1 MKNNKIDLKRSII
14 YNSIGTFCYLFF
26 QWVITFIIVWISG
39 YKDAGKFAITM
50 SIASS
55 FYAIS
60 GFGMRNF
67 QASDVSYEYSE
78 KSYISS
84 RAITCLLALIGT
96 LIYSLTLGY
105 DWYLILCINTY
116 MVFKTSEAI
125 VDVLHGSMQKKW
137 LYKEIGISFLIR
149 GFLSII
155 VFSVTLFVSKSLLL
169 SIIFMAIS
177 VYFEIYF
184 YDIKNYRLNF
194 KKIGSTTKKEI
205 LKLLITCIPFATV
218 TFLTNYLVTYP
229 RIQIEA
235 MLGNEILGI
244 YTTFAN
250 PALIIQVAASF
261 VFTPLI
267 TLFADLYKDNNN
279 KEFYKTLIKTILI
292 TLFIGIIGYIAAKL
306 IGGYIMGLLFGKD
319 ILPYSYLLCEVI
331 IVSTLTAIS
340 WLLTSIITVFRKQWV
355 LIIGSVSSLLVMMIL
370 AKDFIKNNKL
380 SGVNTLLIICYLI
393 MIVFYLLFTV
403 YFLSKKDNSK
413 KSKRSNKYG
422 RKN

>member
-1 MKNNKIDLKRSII
+1 MTENKISLKKSIF
-14 YNSIGTFCYLFF
+14 YNSMGTFCYLFF
-26 QWVITFIIVWISG
+26 QWLITFIIVWISG
-39 YKDAGKFAITM
+39 YDDAGKFSITM
-50 SIASS
+50 SIAST

-67 QASDVSYEYSE
+67 QASDVRDEYSE
-78 KSYISS
+78 KSYLSS
-84 RAITCLLALIGT
+84 RIITCLLALVGT

-116 MVFKTSEAI
+116 MIFKTSEAI

-155 VFSVTLFVSKSLLL
+155 VFSITLLVSKSLLL
-169 SIIFMAIS
+169 AIILMAIS

-184 YDIKNYRLNF
+184 YDIKNYKINF
-194 KKIGSTTKKEI
+194 KKIGRTTKQEI
-205 LKLLITCIPFATV
+205 VKLLIVCIPFATV
-218 TFLTNYLVTYP
+218 TFLTNYLVTFP
-229 RIQIEA
+229 RIQVKA

-267 TLFADLYKDNNN
+267 TLFANLYKEENT
-279 KEFYKTLIKTILI
+279 KEFYKTLFKTILV
-292 TLFIGIIGYIAAKL
+292 TLFVGVVGYVVAKL
-306 IGGYIMGLLFGKD
+306 LGKYVMGILFGKE
-319 ILPYSYLLCEVI
+319 IVPYSYLLCEVI
-331 IVSTLTAIS
+331 IVSTLTALS
-340 WLLTSIITVFRKQWV
+340 WLFTSIITVFRKQWV
-355 LIIGSVSSLLVMMIL
+355 LIVGSVSSLLVML
-370 AKDFIKNNKL
+370 LFAKKIIKKNHL
-380 SGVNTLLIICYLI
+380 SGVNILLMICYLI
-393 MIVFYLLFTV
+393 MIILYFLFTV
-403 YFLSKKDNSK
+403 YFLNKKEKGKNF
-413 KSKRSNKYG
+413 KRSNNNG